1 MKEDLFC
8 YVIDSSIVLYK
19 VKQEKMQDIFNKEIS
34 PLDIK
39 QEVANE
45 DIFDLIYE
53 IICEFD
59 CNDKFNLEYFS
70 NELQNIIC
78 DMESEK

>member
-1 MKEDLFC
+1 MEIKRIRIFSNNNKKSLG
-8 YVIDSSIVLYK
+8 IK
-19 VKQEKMQDIFNKEIS
+19 DIFNKEIS

-59 CNDKFNLEYFS
+59 CNDKFNLEYPYCCSYKKDCPNRIRNAF
-70 NELQNIIC
+70 
-78 DMESEK
+78 